1 MFTYH
6 DPVDKRRRFNVYKTS
21 IQLRRRRI
29 VVLQTFKRRR
39 TTTGPTA
46 ALLFKCSIQFGFYML
61 DSLGFFM
68 SYHPMAVFYREN
80 LFSSMF
86 LKVVF
91 TFRLVNAGKIQ
102 KRPQIT
108 QVTAGI

>member
-39 TTTGPTA
+39 TGTTA
-46 ALLFKCSIQFGFYML
+46 ALLFKCPIQFGFYML

-68 SYHPMAVFYREN
+68 S
-80 LFSSMF
+80 
-86 LKVVF
+86 
-91 TFRLVNAGKIQ
+91 
-102 KRPQIT
+102 
-108 QVTAGI
+108 